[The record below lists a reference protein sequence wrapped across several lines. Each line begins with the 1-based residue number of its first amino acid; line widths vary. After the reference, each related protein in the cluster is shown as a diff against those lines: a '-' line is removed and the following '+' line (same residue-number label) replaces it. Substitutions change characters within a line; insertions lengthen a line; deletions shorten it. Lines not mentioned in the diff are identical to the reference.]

1 MRAGENARLPFA
13 RRALA
18 CVVSAAMCVAFTPVV
33 AWGQDAAA
41 GELDLGQGGIT
52 ITATG
57 YTLGDGSETAY
68 TGAYTIT
75 STAAEAVGNGIV
87 VASGAHQIT
96 LKDANIDVSK
106 VRGACAFEIAP
117 GASVQLTLS
126 GSSSLKSG
134 DDKAALQVEEQGG
147 VAAELFVTK
156 ASTGSLE
163 CVGGENAAGIGGG
176 NKGSSGTISVEG
188 GTLKATGGY
197 FAAGIGGGNM
207 YGNCGAVTISGGTVE
222 ATAGKYGAGI
232 GGGHY
237 GTWASITITGGNV
250 KAYATYYGAGIGS
263 GYQASTEGGT
273 VTITGGTVEASSSQ
287 YAAGIGGGYG
297 GKSGAITITGGTVTA
312 KAGGSAAG
320 IGNGINGSKGSF
332 TTTEKGSSY
341 KGNAVIYA
349 TSIADT
355 SQKAYW
361 NCLFFRDD
369 IEAIMYGSELV
380 PTEDFTIPSRMK
392 LLISTGQTLT
402 IAPHVT
408 VTNNGTID
416 MFNVGTLVNYGT
428 IIGNA
433 PVNKTLVNVKL
444 PVVQDGLVYDGT
456 PQQLLKSPGSVSNDG
471 FTLWYRG
478 ENLQSPDISRITA
491 IDAGSHAIG
500 CRIYNNS
507 TNVATGGMI
516 NIYAKIAKATPSL
529 GIEASQSSLSGGG
542 TVTLA
547 VSGALA
553 GEEPV
558 VSCDNDIA
566 VVSNGDG
573 SYTAVLP
580 DETKTYT
587 FTAAYEDD
595 ANHSASVAS
604 CAVSVASSA
613 DSAVVEPVEDALA
626 ALPASGDLKVTG
638 AKAAVKSATS
648 ALKQV
653 SALSSSQQALLDK
666 ALVSNANKVVVR
678 GEKLIAK
685 ADANAVKLIKNKVI
699 YVKLGGSKTI
709 SFKTKKSAAGTRVA
723 YKKAKG
729 AKLVTVSKAGKVTA
743 KRGLRAGT
751 HTVKVKVACGK
762 ASTQVRVVVT
772 VS

>member
-13 RRALA
+13 RRVLA

-41 GELDLGQGGIT
+41 GELDLSQGGIT

-106 VRGACAFEIAP
+106 VRGACAFEISP

-273 VTITGGTVEASSSQ
+273 VTITGGTVEASSPQ

-297 GKSGAITITGGTVTA
+297 ERRHHHHRRHGHG
-312 KAGGSAAG
+312 
-320 IGNGINGSKGSF
+320 
-332 TTTEKGSSY
+332 
-341 KGNAVIYA
+341 
-349 TSIADT
+349 
-355 SQKAYW
+355 
-361 NCLFFRDD
+361 
-369 IEAIMYGSELV
+369 
-380 PTEDFTIPSRMK
+380 
-392 LLISTGQTLT
+392 
-402 IAPHVT
+402 
-408 VTNNGTID
+408 
-416 MFNVGTLVNYGT
+416 
-428 IIGNA
+428 
-433 PVNKTLVNVKL
+433 
-444 PVVQDGLVYDGT
+444 
-456 PQQLLKSPGSVSNDG
+456 
-471 FTLWYRG
+471 
-478 ENLQSPDISRITA
+478 
-491 IDAGSHAIG
+491 
-500 CRIYNNS
+500 
-507 TNVATGGMI
+507 
-516 NIYAKIAKATPSL
+516 
-529 GIEASQSSLSGGG
+529 
-542 TVTLA
+542 
-547 VSGALA
+547 
-553 GEEPV
+553 
-558 VSCDNDIA
+558 
-566 VVSNGDG
+566 
-573 SYTAVLP
+573 
-580 DETKTYT
+580 
-587 FTAAYEDD
+587 
-595 ANHSASVAS
+595 
-604 CAVSVASSA
+604 
-613 DSAVVEPVEDALA
+613 
-626 ALPASGDLKVTG
+626 
-638 AKAAVKSATS
+638 
-648 ALKQV
+648 
-653 SALSSSQQALLDK
+653 
-666 ALVSNANKVVVR
+666 
-678 GEKLIAK
+678 
-685 ADANAVKLIKNKVI
+685 
-699 YVKLGGSKTI
+699 
-709 SFKTKKSAAGTRVA
+709 
-723 YKKAKG
+723 
-729 AKLVTVSKAGKVTA
+729 
-743 KRGLRAGT
+743 
-751 HTVKVKVACGK
+751 
-762 ASTQVRVVVT
+762 
-772 VS
+772 